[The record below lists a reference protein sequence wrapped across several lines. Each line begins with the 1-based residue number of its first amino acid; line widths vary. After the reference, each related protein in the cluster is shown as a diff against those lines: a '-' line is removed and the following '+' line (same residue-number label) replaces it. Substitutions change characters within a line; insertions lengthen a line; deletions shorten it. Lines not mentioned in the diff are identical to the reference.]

1 MLAGLFWKSQFLNIS
16 LWNIYFCYKS
26 QFTFTTALMGE
37 CFFLPKNVSNFT
49 VMIEARTLSH
59 AFSQQKPKFD
69 FACSTRFEF
78 PSIRMYERTA
88 CAWLNRSLQ
97 IVYTDW
103 MWMFSIIILY
113 AVATIF
119 DFIQIPRY
127 TACWITALFLPA
139 ETLLVTYTTEGNC
152 ARLWM
157 QLQHDT
163 NVDDARNRTKGK
175 HEYDRSWFMIS
186 KCLTSDHV
194 VLMCPCFSILA
205 MLKSIVEVFK
215 AW

>member
-1 MLAGLFWKSQFLNIS
+1 MLAGLFWKSQFFHIS

-37 CFFLPKNVSNFT
+37 FFFLPKNLSNFT

-59 AFSQQKPKFD
+59 AFSQQKTKFD
-69 FACSTRFEF
+69 FVCSTRYEF
-78 PSIRMYERTA
+78 PSIQMYERTA

-127 TACWITALFLPA
+127 TACWITALFLACRNSTCDIHNEGELCSALNALATRYERWRCEEPNER
-139 ETLLVTYTTEGNC
+139 ETRVQPKLV
-152 ARLWM
+152 
-157 QLQHDT
+157 
-163 NVDDARNRTKGK
+163 
-175 HEYDRSWFMIS
+175 YDIEMLDERPRCTHVFESWL
-186 KCLTSDHV
+186 C
-194 VLMCPCFSILA
+194 
-205 MLKSIVEVFK
+205 
-215 AW
+215 

>member
-1 MLAGLFWKSQFLNIS
+1 
-16 LWNIYFCYKS
+16 
-26 QFTFTTALMGE
+26 
-37 CFFLPKNVSNFT
+37 
-49 VMIEARTLSH
+49 MIEARTFSH

-69 FACSTRFEF
+69 FACSTRIEF
-78 PSIRMYERTA
+78 PSNRMYERTA

-127 TACWITALFLPA
+127 TACWIIALFLLA

-152 ARLWM
+152 M
-157 QLQHDT
+157 HLQHDT
-163 NVDDARNRTKGK
+163 NVDDASIRTEGK
-175 HEYDRSWFMIS
+175 HEYNRSWFMIS

-194 VLMCPCFSILA
+194 VLMCSCIWILV
-205 MLKSIVEVFK
+205 MLKSILEEVE